1 MMPALGSP
9 SGCGLSSGCDVASET
24 FMQTEQQ
31 PSAAGSSAHA
41 CEHREAAAD
50 GDARAGRAASRAE
63 GGAFALSSTLG
74 GVRRVCDGAV
84 GVGLGADAYEQYN
97 LRKRDLAGL
106 PFVAKYNVYGAPRH
120 TRFYVVFDAI
130 GEEAAAGHIN
140 VGSRAVFAAIVG
152 NSGVAGIKFAGWICT
167 GSASLLSESI
177 HSIADLGNQATSSH
191 PRCNEQRPYGYGF
204 EVYVWA
210 MISGVDIASPALQ
223 LELPPSLLRTTV

>member
-1 MMPALGSP
+1 
-9 SGCGLSSGCDVASET
+9 
-24 FMQTEQQ
+24 MQTEQQ

-84 GVGLGADAYEQYN
+84 GVGLGADVRELDAAVGEGQGAAHGGVWALEAVEDALVARGTLSPSLLDASRLQAPLQAQRARTAVPVVSRALFSQAYEQYN

-120 TRFYVVFDAI
+120 TRFYVVFDVQAVALRRT
-130 GEEAAAGHIN
+130 AAAPRLHLA
-140 VGSRAVFAAIVG
+140 R
-152 NSGVAGIKFAGWICT
+152 T
-167 GSASLLSESI
+167 SA
-177 HSIADLGNQATSSH
+177 
-191 PRCNEQRPYGYGF
+191 P
-204 EVYVWA
+204 
-210 MISGVDIASPALQ
+210 
-223 LELPPSLLRTTV
+223 